1 MYYKKDL
8 NNIVSEFDDYVS
20 VKKIKEFFPVNNLND
35 FDFETVTMEEVEKVL
50 NLNIKKSFT
59 SGSIPATILK
69 QSLDIYLP
77 YVTKS
82 VNYTINEGKFPAELK
97 L

>member
-1 MYYKKDL
+1 MTLTLK
-8 NNIVSEFDDYVS
+8 
-20 VKKIKEFFPVNNLND
+20 P
-35 FDFETVTMEEVEKVL
+35 VTMEEVKKVL

>member
-1 MYYKKDL
+1 MYHKKDL

-35 FDFETVTMEEVEKVL
+35 FETVTMEEVKKVL

>member
-1 MYYKKDL
+1 M
-8 NNIVSEFDDYVS
+8 IIS
-20 VKKIKEFFPVNNLND
+20 VKKIEEFFPVNNLND
-35 FDFETVTMEEVEKVL
+35 FDFETVTMEEVRKVL

-59 SGSIPATILK
+59 SGPIPATILK

>member
-1 MYYKKDL
+1 MFL
-8 NNIVSEFDDYVS
+8 NLIIS
-20 VKKIKEFFPVNNLND
+20 VKKIEEFFPVNNLND
-35 FDFETVTMEEVEKVL
+35 FDFETVTMEEVRKVL
-50 NLNIKKSFT
+50 NLNIKKSFN

-82 VNYTINEGKFPAELK
+82 VNYTINESKFPAELK

>member
-1 MYYKKDL
+1 MFL
-8 NNIVSEFDDYVS
+8 NLIIS
-20 VKKIKEFFPVNNLND
+20 VKKIEEFFPVNNLND
-35 FDFETVTMEEVEKVL
+35 FDFETVTMEEVRKVL
-50 NLNIKKSFT
+50 NLNIKKSFN

>member
-35 FDFETVTMEEVEKVL
+35 FETVTMEEVKKVL

-69 QSLDIYLP
+69 QFLDIYLP